1 MKLAVRGS
9 RPRYGAGSPSDR
21 DSARARFSLRSLG
34 SRAYKRRWGFESHRG
49 PREGATCECQHS
61 HHPSRL
67 PSFQIGNGASG
78 ESCRGWEVCCSFT
91 QKFAS
96 AARCL
101 AGRSGFQV
109 ALGGG
114 LVEEGGSEQ
123 GLNQLLLPLLSG
135 LLHLDPWGSLFTTA
149 SPSRP
154 SAGTTSGL
162 SCLTRKKM
170 LKRLIRVH
178 RHEVVLASF
187 CLV

>member
-1 MKLAVRGS
+1 MKLAVRGL

-114 LVEEGGSEQ
+114 LVECFFLPEFSLCFPCTPSEWC
-123 GLNQLLLPLLSG
+123 GNN
-135 LLHLDPWGSLFTTA
+135 FTF
-149 SPSRP
+149 
-154 SAGTTSGL
+154 
-162 SCLTRKKM
+162 
-170 LKRLIRVH
+170 VN
-178 RHEVVLASF
+178 SF
-187 CLV
+187 PRS

>member
-1 MKLAVRGS
+1 MAPKDPLLLYEHRAGLSPEQGQPLELEKPKSSEEFPKAGPQVVCLFQFHTDPGRG
-9 RPRYGAGSPSDR
+9 
-21 DSARARFSLRSLG
+21 RFINS
-34 SRAYKRRWGFESHRG
+34 
-49 PREGATCECQHS
+49 
-61 HHPSRL
+61 
-67 PSFQIGNGASG
+67 
-78 ESCRGWEVCCSFT
+78 
-91 QKFAS
+91 
-96 AARCL
+96 
-101 AGRSGFQV
+101 

-178 RHEVVLASF
+178 RHEEVLVSF